1 MAVFLTVTLIEMLAS
16 GQTGLSWGFV
26 LHLVQ
31 QFGLGALLGLGGGW
45 LLLQLINRMH
55 LAGGLYP
62 LLVISGGLLVFAL
75 ANAVGGSGILAI
87 YLCGLL
93 LGNRPIRSR
102 HGILH
107 MLDGM
112 AGWRR
117 SACSWS
123 SACWSPPRPVADRPA
138 GAGPWRCG

>member
-1 MAVFLTVTLIEMLAS
+1 
-16 GQTGLSWGFV
+16 
-26 LHLVQ
+26 
-31 QFGLGALLGLGGGW
+31 
-45 LLLQLINRMH
+45 
-55 LAGGLYP
+55 LYP

-107 MLDGM
+107 M
-112 AGWRR
+112 
-117 SACSWS
+117 
-123 SACWSPPRPVADRPA
+123 
-138 GAGPWRCG
+138 

>member
-1 MAVFLTVTLIEMLAS
+1 
-16 GQTGLSWGFV
+16 
-26 LHLVQ
+26 
-31 QFGLGALLGLGGGW
+31 
-45 LLLQLINRMH
+45 MH

-75 ANAVGGSGILAI
+75 ANTVGGSGILAI

-112 AGWRR
+112 AWLAQIGMFLVLGLLVTPHDLWPIALPALALALWMILVARPLSVLIGLIR
-117 SACSWS
+117 SAPSTTARKPS
-123 SACWSPPRPVADRPA
+123 SPGSACAA
-138 GAGPWRCG
+138 RCRSSSRCSR

>member
-31 QFGLGALLGLGGGW
+31 QFGLGALLGLGG
-45 LLLQLINRMH
+45 
-55 LAGGLYP
+55 
-62 LLVISGGLLVFAL
+62 
-75 ANAVGGSGILAI
+75 SGILAI

-112 AGWRR
+112 AWLAQLRM
-117 SACSWS
+117 
-123 SACWSPPRPVADRPA
+123 
-138 GAGPWRCG
+138 